1 MFSELCSPWPKLL
14 ACSLGVC
21 VLTAGL
27 ASARTRPAEAEL
39 PSFSALPV
47 IQPLPD
53 PLTMLDGARVT
64 TPEQWERQ
72 RRPEL
77 KRLFQH
83 YMYGYFPDAPTR
95 VRAKVDREDR
105 QALGGKA
112 TLREVSVFHGP
123 EGTPPIHLL
132 TVTPN
137 SRRGRVPA
145 FLGLSFGGNQTA
157 LHDPKIRISEA
168 WTRNAPP
175 QVVNNRA
182 TEASRGSQ
190 VNVWNIEQSID
201 RGYAVAVF
209 NYGDVA
215 PDEPKLAQEA
225 LARLRKPGAPKG
237 SADLGAIGAWAWGM
251 QRCLDYLRTDPAID
265 KSRIAAV
272 GHSRNGK
279 AALLAAAFDERFAL
293 AIPLQAGCGGTAP
306 SRGKIGE
313 SVKQINDR
321 FPHWFND
328 HFKEFNDAPQRLPFD
343 QHCLVALMAPRP
355 VLFPNASEDTWAN
368 PDGQFDML
376 EASDPVYRLL
386 GVEGLKATAMPPLG
400 KLVNTRLGYFIR
412 PGKHSMTSEDWT
424 AFLDYTDQH
433 FGMRRA
439 ERK

>member
-1 MFSELCSPWPKLL
+1 
-14 ACSLGVC
+14 
-21 VLTAGL
+21 
-27 ASARTRPAEAEL
+27 
-39 PSFSALPV
+39 
-47 IQPLPD
+47 
-53 PLTMLDGARVT
+53 
-64 TPEQWERQ
+64 
-72 RRPEL
+72 
-77 KRLFQH
+77 
-83 YMYGYFPDAPTR
+83 
-95 VRAKVDREDR
+95 
-105 QALGGKA
+105 
-112 TLREVSVFHGP
+112 VFHGP

-132 TVTPN
+132 TVVPN
-137 SRRGRVPA
+137 SRRGRAPA

-157 LHDPKIRISEA
+157 LNDPKIRISDA

-215 PDEPKLAQEA
+215 PDEPKLAEEA
-225 LARLRKPGAPKG
+225 LARLRKPGSPAG

-279 AALLAAAFDERFAL
+279 ASLLAAAFDERFAM

-313 SVKQINDR
+313 SVKQINNS

-368 PDGQFDML
+368 PVGQFDML
-376 EASDPVYRLL
+376 EAADPVYRLL
-386 GVEGLKATAMPPLG
+386 GVEGLRATAMPPLG
-400 KLVNTRLGYFIR
+400 KLVDTRLGYFIR

-424 AFLDYTDQH
+424 VFLDYTDRH